1 MASYIYEINAI
12 QPDAL
17 EAIFDRITTG
27 GPFTTR
33 DLRHAYS
40 WAHPPVETKDVQPD
54 GSVQVMRTRVSP
66 SHGDLARIIR
76 ALRETNVIVPVPG
89 PSGHVTW
96 GLDVRRAGYLWIE
109 REPLSIRLDRA
120 RAILSENTSAV
131 IPTPSQ
137 GANPSAREL
146 AAKQYDT
153 IGPPDNGCRTFPV
166 YCPYPPAAAGF
177 RGFRGHNEATDSVP
191 SALDALPPFKR
202 VIETLKVIVGETV
215 AKVVFDLRGV
225 QDRDLEDIR
234 EASPDDKL
242 RWANRHTPGIVIP
255 TPNQQWSHR
264 PNVPSIVLPIPV

>member
-1 MASYIYEINAI
+1 MTANYIYETNAI

-17 EAIFDRITTG
+17 AAIFARVTSG
-27 GPFTTR
+27 EPFTTA
-33 DLRHAYS
+33 DLSAVYRE
-40 WAHPPVETKDVQPD
+40 AHPLVELQGIATNGSYEQQMTPV
-54 GSVQVMRTRVSP
+54 GP

-76 ALRETNVIVPVPG
+76 ALRETNSIMQVAG
-89 PSGHVTW
+89 PKGRVTW
-96 GLDVRRAGYLWIE
+96 GLNPVTGVN
-109 REPLSIRLDRA
+109 EPLPVRLNRA
-120 RAILSENTSAV
+120 NAILRKGTSPI
-131 IPTPSQ
+131 IPSLGKSQ
-137 GANPSAREL
+137 TAREL

-153 IGPPDNGCRTFPV
+153 IGPPDVNLDGHYPSCRPS
-166 YCPYPPAAAGF
+166 YY
-177 RGFRGHNEATDSVP
+177 RGFNEKAVP
-191 SALDALPPFKR
+191 IASTLEALPPFKR